1 MSRFPRPEEQFPRLG
16 AEPERPRSRGH
27 VVRMALFYTIWT
39 LLSLSLVGLALGMI
53 FGKGDTGFL
62 VMLFVFGI
70 FGFLVGYHANHFL
83 RDLKAQT
90 VAREGSILRK
100 WHKGNLL
107 IFFFPS
113 YYIMVGD
120 HIYSVKRDEYAM
132 LLEDD
137 LVRITCFPHSL
148 TVERVERYDN
158 NEKQFV
164 PATSGATGH

>member
-1 MSRFPRPEEQFPRLG
+1 
-16 AEPERPRSRGH
+16 
-27 VVRMALFYTIWT
+27 MAIFYSFWS
-39 LLSLSLVGLALGMI
+39 LLSLGLVSLALIKI
-53 FGKGDTGFL
+53 FGAGDTGFL

-70 FGFLVGYHANHFL
+70 FGLLVGYHAKNFL
-83 RDLKAQT
+83 RDLSARP
-90 VAREGSILRK
+90 VPREGSILRK
-100 WHKGNLL
+100 WHKGNLF

-137 LVRITCFPHSL
+137 VVRVTCFPYSL
-148 TVERVERYDN
+148 TVERLERYDS

-164 PATSGATGH
+164 PATSGAAGY